1 MQLITIS
8 TMNFQTFAEL
18 AFRFT
23 LTLGIIAASPS
34 VFSLIM
40 GLVGGVLPAVRASRM
55 NIVESL
61 RTS

>member
-8 TMNFQTFAEL
+8 TVNFQTFSEL
-18 AFRFT
+18 AFRFAIT
-23 LTLGIIAASPS
+23 PSIIIESLS
-34 VFSLIM
+34 FSLIM
-40 GLVGGVLPAVRASRM
+40 GLLGGVLPAYRASRM